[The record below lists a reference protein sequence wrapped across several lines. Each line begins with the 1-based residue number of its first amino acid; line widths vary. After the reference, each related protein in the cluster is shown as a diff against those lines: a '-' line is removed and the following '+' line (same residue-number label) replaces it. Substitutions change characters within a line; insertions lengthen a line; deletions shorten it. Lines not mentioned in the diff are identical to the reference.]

1 MKVIKTTLKE
11 AIDNAR
17 NTNVLKCSCCGGI
30 ISLNADGSNANEVV
44 YAIDGLRGFC
54 EEGKQAFE
62 HEPCFLPKR
71 YHERGRIENITG
83 TPNTTWLRLGD
94 ISCEFEM
101 FDGIAAPSREEF
113 DSIVQDTNNHQDF
126 INVYVSSK
134 HLGHSKTGHGQ
145 QSTEDCTVTTE
156 TPVRNQDLYSV
167 SAWLRNMPESE
178 IAILNNENCG
188 AHIHV
193 NSNHCGYSS
202 KVERIYE
209 RVLKRIADLSPEKRI
224 ELFGSDFRDYASNCV
239 GCGHHAAIN
248 VTPSTNSTIEFRLS
262 RVRTAE
268 QYVQVCKW
276 WRATVQVV
284 NKWYFKVEDGTWMP
298 EQLGNKAAQQFD
310 RLLSGSFRKGE

>member
-1 MKVIKTTLKE
+1 ME
-11 AIDNAR
+11 
-17 NTNVLKCSCCGGI
+17 TN
-30 ISLNADGSNANEVV
+30 
-44 YAIDGLRGFC
+44 
-54 EEGKQAFE
+54 
-62 HEPCFLPKR
+62 
-71 YHERGRIENITG
+71 
-83 TPNTTWLRLGD
+83 
-94 ISCEFEM
+94 
-101 FDGIAAPSREEF
+101 
-113 DSIVQDTNNHQDF
+113 

-145 QSTEDCTVTTE
+145 QSTQDCTVTTE

-167 SAWLRNMPESE
+167 SKWLHNMPDSE

-193 NSNHCGYSS
+193 NSNHCGYSC

-209 RVLKRIADLSPEKRI
+209 RVLKRISDLSPEKRI

-239 GCGHHAAIN
+239 GCGHYATIN
-248 VTPSTNSTIEFRLS
+248 IAPSTNSTIEFRLS

-268 QYVQVCKW
+268 QYVQACKW

-284 NKWYFKVEDGTWMP
+284 NKWYFKVENGTWTP

-310 RLLSGSFRKGE
+310 RLLSGAFRKGE